1 MQFLTVGQV
10 VLIHDELVREFGGV
24 FGVRNESALDSAVLS
39 PQMGHRESLAEA
51 AAVLLQALI
60 ENRPFM
66 DGNKRTATAS
76 AEIFLKLNGHYL
88 SCDDF
93 EAYEFFME
101 LFAEEPLRFDHLH
114 SWLEGH
120 IQPFRSI

>member
-1 MQFLTVGQV
+1 MQFLTVRQV
-10 VLIHDELVREFGGV
+10 VYIHDELVRAFGGV
-24 FGVRNESALDSAVLS
+24 FGVRDESALDSALLR
-39 PQMGHRESLAEA
+39 PQMGNRESLAEA
-51 AAVLLQALI
+51 AALLVQALI
-60 ENRPFM
+60 ENRPFL

-101 LFAEEPLRFDHLH
+101 LFAEEPLRFAHLLA
-114 SWLEGH
+114 WLDEH
-120 IQPFRSI
+120 IKPLRSI

>member
-10 VLIHDELVREFGGV
+10 VFIHDELVREFGGA
-24 FGVRNESALDSAVLS
+24 FGVRDDSALDSAVLS
-39 PQMGHRESLAEA
+39 ARMENCESLAEA

-60 ENRPFM
+60 ENRPFL
-66 DGNKRTATAS
+66 DGNKRTATA
-76 AEIFLKLNGHYL
+76 ATEVFLNLNGHYL

-101 LFAEEPLRFDHLH
+101 LFAEEPLRFAHLR
-114 SWLEGH
+114 SWLDEH
-120 IQPFRSI
+120 IQPSRSV